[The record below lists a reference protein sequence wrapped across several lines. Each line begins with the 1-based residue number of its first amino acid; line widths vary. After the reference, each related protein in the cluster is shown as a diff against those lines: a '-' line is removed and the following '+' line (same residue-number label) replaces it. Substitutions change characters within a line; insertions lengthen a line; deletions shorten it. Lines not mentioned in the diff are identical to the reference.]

1 MRQRE
6 EGQRGSQE
14 DSREESGVREEGHG
28 GFGRH
33 RASAAMGAETA
44 KEGTIQW
51 LYREVEEEGRRS
63 TGDEEVTFA
72 TGGFLFGFAEHVSI
86 V

>member
-1 MRQRE
+1 MI
-6 EGQRGSQE
+6 
-14 DSREESGVREEGHG
+14 REEGHG

-72 TGGFLFGFAEHVSI
+72 TFEH
-86 V
+86 